1 MLVHDA
7 WYAIANELYNRI
19 GVNERKNRTF
29 PPVMSK
35 TYNHC
40 PSPPPLSRPLFL
52 CSKLRRWRLFMTPGG
67 QGGRSFVVVAAA
79 AAAAVV
85 VVSRALYKNGNFQE
99 IPVKT
104 GNFQDFSVVWVLGL

>member
-1 MLVHDA
+1 
-7 WYAIANELYNRI
+7 
-19 GVNERKNRTF
+19 
-29 PPVMSK
+29 
-35 TYNHC
+35 
-40 PSPPPLSRPLFL
+40 
-52 CSKLRRWRLFMTPGG
+52 MTPGG